1 VLEGPAVF
9 TQPRYEVRTNNGKIE
24 LRGETER

>member
-9 TQPRYEVRTNNGKIE
+9 TQPRYEVRTNEARIE
-24 LRGETER
+24 VRAATER